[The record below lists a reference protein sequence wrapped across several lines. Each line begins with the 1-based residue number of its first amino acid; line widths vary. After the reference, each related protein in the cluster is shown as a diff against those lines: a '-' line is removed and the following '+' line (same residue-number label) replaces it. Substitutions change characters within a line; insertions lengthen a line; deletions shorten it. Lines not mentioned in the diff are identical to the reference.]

1 MYIYTSK
8 NNAVKYALNNI
19 TSEHTK
25 WGLLISNKTPTVK

>member
-25 WGLLISNKTPTVK
+25 WGFFLSEIKLPL

>member
-25 WGLLISNKTPTVK
+25 WGFLI